1 MRHVCFFTGS
11 RADYGLLRPVM
22 REAQAAGLRVSVLA
36 CGAHLSERF
45 GHTVDEIEAD
55 GFTDMVRV
63 PTLTD
68 TDSATDI
75 CASAGLAMQ
84 GLSKA
89 LDQLHPDLL
98 VLLGDRYETLAAA
111 FCAQVL
117 RLPVA
122 HLHGGELSFGAMDEA
137 FRHSI
142 TKMSHLHFASTEEYA
157 RRIVQL
163 GEDPQ
168 RVFHVGAPGV
178 ETAMNIPLMAQAQ
191 VRADLGLAPDEP
203 YVLATFHPVTLDTV
217 APELQLESLLGA
229 LEDLDAADRKA
240 GGQGYAVVFTGA
252 NADTGGDAVNRK
264 LRAWAKLLPK
274 RRRLF
279 ASLGQKRYLSAVR
292 YASAVVGNSSSGI
305 IEVPS
310 LSTPVVD
317 IGDRQLGRA
326 RSEAVVHCQPEREH
340 ILAALTL
347 ALSPAHARLVTRARN
362 PYERQGTAHRIAQ
375 VLSRTPLDGLLK
387 KPFHDL
393 PAGRSQAQ

>member
-11 RADYGLLRPVM
+11 RADYGLLSPVM
-22 REAQAAGLRVSVLA
+22 REAQAAGMRVSVLA

-55 GFTDMVRV
+55 GFTDIVRV
-63 PTLTD
+63 PTLSD
-68 TDSATDI
+68 TDSATAV
-75 CASAGLAMQ
+75 CASAGRAME

-89 LDQLHPDLL
+89 LEELRPDVL

-122 HLHGGELSFGAMDEA
+122 HLHGGECSFGAMDEA

-163 GEDPQ
+163 GEDPE

-178 ETAMNIPLMAQAQ
+178 ETALNVPLMPEAQ
-191 VRADLGLAPDEP
+191 VRGDLGLKADEP
-203 YVLATFHPVTLDTV
+203 YILATFHPVTLDSV
-217 APELQLESLLGA
+217 APELQLKSLLGA
-229 LEDLDAADRKA
+229 LEDLNTASQSA
-240 GGQGYAVVFTGA
+240 GGPGYAVVFTGA
-252 NADTGGDAVNRK
+252 NADTGGDAVNRR
-264 LRAWAKLLPK
+264 LAAWAQIMPE

-279 ASLGQKRYLSAVR
+279 ASLGQRRYLSAVR
-292 YASAVVGNSSSGI
+292 HAAAVVGNSSSGI

-326 RSEAVVHCQPEREH
+326 RSEAVVHCEPEREH

-347 ALSPAHARLVTRARN
+347 ALSPEHAKLAAKARN
-362 PYERQGTAHRIAQ
+362 PYELQGTAHRIAQ
-375 VLSRTPLDGLLK
+375 VLARTPLGGLMK
-387 KPFHDL
+387 KTFHDL
-393 PAGRSQAQ
+393 PAGGSNA